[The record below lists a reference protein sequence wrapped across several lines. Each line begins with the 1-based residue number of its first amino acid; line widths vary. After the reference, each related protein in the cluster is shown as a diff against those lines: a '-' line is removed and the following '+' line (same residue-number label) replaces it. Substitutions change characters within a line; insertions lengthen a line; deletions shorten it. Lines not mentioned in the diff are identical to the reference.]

1 MSGIET
7 AVLFFLLWWV
17 VLFTTLPFGVRRAEN
32 PEPGIDPGAPKN
44 PRLMTKALVTTG
56 IAGTLTVLIYFLL
69 AAGML
74 PVREWLTS

>member
-1 MSGIET
+1 MSGIEI

-32 PEPGIDPGAPKN
+32 PQPGIDTGAPEN
-44 PRLMTKALVTTG
+44 PRLVTKALVTTG
-56 IAGTLTVLIYFLL
+56 IAGSLTALIYFLVD
-69 AAGML
+69 AGLL